1 MDAVFGFTGIFAFIA
16 MPVGLIMM
24 LFKNHRKRGLQVV
37 IASIVALPVFI
48 FGITG
53 FKEYSAKQDGFLS
66 SVDRYLAKEAG
77 YTSAEEWNEVRD
89 DVFAKKRE
97 EEKALDEMVRKKVAE
112 AEAAKQAKEDARI
125 AKMAA
130 KLQRMTDSII
140 SAFRQYYNFEA
151 QPLIPGKP
159 FCREGFLDCHIVA
172 ETFNIRIYGAG
183 IVDVPTTTQSSHAHY
198 REICAA
204 VFSAISGSS
213 LDFSAEAINGAYLKA
228 SQAGSFKH
236 DLADTQITIRPD
248 SNGLMGCRFFK
259 YGN

>member
-1 MDAVFGFTGIFAFIA
+1 LKILGLSMLALIVVAVA
-16 MPVGLIMM
+16 MPHVEDYTATSEGYLDATD
-24 LFKNHRKRGLQVV
+24 KK
-37 IASIVALPVFI
+37 
-48 FGITG
+48 
-53 FKEYSAKQDGFLS
+53 
-66 SVDRYLAKEAG
+66 LAKKAG
-77 YTSAEEWNEVRD
+77 YTSAKEWSKDRSDVLAKQRQERLALIEDAKQRLAEETRLKKIEAQKQLKAAQKAQEKQKA
-89 DVFAKKRE
+89 AKK
-97 EEKALDEMVRKKVAE
+97 
-112 AEAAKQAKEDARI
+112 AKEDARV
-125 AKMAA
+125 AKLAA

-140 SAFRQYYNFEA
+140 SAFHQYYNFEA
-151 QPLIPGKP
+151 QPLTPGKP

-236 DLADTQITIRPD
+236 DLAGTQITIRPD
-248 SNGLMGCRFFK
+248 SNGVMGCRFFK